1 MVIHLLSPQCFPT
14 TEPPDTDLSSVL
26 RLWPCYQP
34 PLPFRVTE
42 VKQPSID
49 QNHGSGGR
57 GARMLLTFLSG
68 RGTGERS
75 YFFVFVFVFCF
86 VGREAVTVTG
96 RMDKSTCLEES
107 DQQSSKLCSKIC
119 T

>member
-34 PLPFRVTE
+34 PLPF
-42 VKQPSID
+42 
-49 QNHGSGGR
+49 
-57 GARMLLTFLSG
+57 
-68 RGTGERS
+68 
-75 YFFVFVFVFCF
+75 
-86 VGREAVTVTG
+86 GREAVTVTG